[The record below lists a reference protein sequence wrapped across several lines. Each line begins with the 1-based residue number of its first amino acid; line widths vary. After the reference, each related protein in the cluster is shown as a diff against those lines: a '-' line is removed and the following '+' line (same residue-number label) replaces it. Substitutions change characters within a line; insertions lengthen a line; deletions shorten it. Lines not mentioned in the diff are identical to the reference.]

1 MITFFYEM
9 VRRLK
14 KEGRAYWPLVYK
26 INKLLLNLFYP
37 ILYGGKKREKGTD
50 ESSPIIISLTTYPAR
65 VGTVWITIT
74 SLLNQTKQPQR
85 VILWLA
91 EEQFQDKKIPKRLM
105 QLQKRGLEIRYCEDL
120 KPHKKYF
127 YTMQE
132 YPECFVVTADDDI
145 FYPENHI
152 ENLWKGH
159 EKYPD
164 AIICH
169 WSHKIGI
176 KENKD
181 FEPYNEWTDN
191 GEDRPSVLNL
201 AVGCNG
207 ILYPPGCLPP
217 ETFNKEK
224 INQYALRTDDLWLK
238 CMSVRNNTNVVNCNE
253 TILIYFNI
261 LKAQKSGLW
270 KTNTGQEQNNDR
282 VWRTLMEAYP
292 EVKKRLLNAVG

>member
-14 KEGRAYWPLVYK
+14 KEGRTYWPLVYK

-37 ILYGGKKREKGTD
+37 ILYGGKEREKGTD

-105 QLQKRGLEIRYCEDL
+105 QLQKRGLEILYCEDL

-152 ENLWKGH
+152 
-159 EKYPD
+159 
-164 AIICH
+164 
-169 WSHKIGI
+169 
-176 KENKD
+176 
-181 FEPYNEWTDN
+181 
-191 GEDRPSVLNL
+191 
-201 AVGCNG
+201 
-207 ILYPPGCLPP
+207 
-217 ETFNKEK
+217 
-224 INQYALRTDDLWLK
+224 
-238 CMSVRNNTNVVNCNE
+238 
-253 TILIYFNI
+253 
-261 LKAQKSGLW
+261 
-270 KTNTGQEQNNDR
+270 
-282 VWRTLMEAYP
+282 
-292 EVKKRLLNAVG
+292 